1 MASFAQK
8 VAALKTQQG
17 ELTIFFVGQAGY
29 IIKTASG
36 KLIGLDMYL
45 TDCCAR
51 LAGFKRITAKIL
63 APDELDF
70 DYVIVSHDHPDHFDV
85 DAIPILMGAGHTKLA
100 TSVCGGKHAEEMGIK
115 ENVTVMERG
124 GTYKFDDFTI
134 RRRILRSRRPGPLC
148 AGPDP

>member
-8 VAALKTQQG
+8 VAAVKTQQG

-51 LAGFKRITAKIL
+51 LARFQAHHGQD
-63 APDELDF
+63 P
-70 DYVIVSHDHPDHFDV
+70 
-85 DAIPILMGAGHTKLA
+85 
-100 TSVCGGKHAEEMGIK
+100 
-115 ENVTVMERG
+115 
-124 GTYKFDDFTI
+124 
-134 RRRILRSRRPGPLC
+134 C
-148 AGPDP
+148 AG

>member
-8 VAALKTQQG
+8 VAAVKTQQG

-100 TSVCGGKHAEEMGIK
+100 TSVCGGKHADERGIK
-115 ENVTVMERG
+115 ENVTVLERG
-124 GTYKFDDFTI
+124 GT
-134 RRRILRSRRPGPLC
+134 
-148 AGPDP
+148 